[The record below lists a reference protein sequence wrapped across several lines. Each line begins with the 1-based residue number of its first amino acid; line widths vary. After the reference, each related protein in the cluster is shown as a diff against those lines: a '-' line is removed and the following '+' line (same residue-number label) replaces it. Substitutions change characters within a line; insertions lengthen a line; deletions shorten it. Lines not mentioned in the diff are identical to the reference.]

1 MNTAY
6 KPSKFLWAA
15 IVLCVLVLIAH
26 ELLGTPMVLP
36 PLSAADLPAEVVWLH
51 HFSWHVGSIAII
63 AMIALFILATK
74 KRDNLLMATVATAMS
89 FGFALLGVSLAIG
102 GDKALWGTPAPYAWC
117 IVAIIGSL
125 GIIRSRRME

>member
-1 MNTAY
+1 MNTRY

-26 ELLGTPMVLP
+26 ELLGAPMVLP
-36 PLSAADLPAEVVWLH
+36 PLSAADLAADVIWLH

-74 KRDNLLMATVATAMS
+74 KPENLLMATVATAMS
-89 FGFALLGVSLAIG
+89 VGFALLGLSLAIV

-117 IVAIIGSL
+117 IVAILGSL
-125 GIIRSRRME
+125 GILRTR